1 MANNNSTKKRIRQA
15 AKRNMRNSQN
25 KSALRTASKKLLSLL
40 DAKAEI
46 KSDEVVALQ
55 NNFAKTVDKV
65 AKNNVIHWKKAARL
79 KSRMAKKVNSALA

>member
-1 MANNNSTKKRIRQA
+1 LANNNSTKKRIRQA

>member
-1 MANNNSTKKRIRQA
+1 
-15 AKRNMRNSQN
+15 MRNSQN